1 METDIMTNYEKIQAR
16 IDTNPT
22 LAIYADLLQYDWE
35 DEDEH
40 ADWVATAPVSEIV
53 EWAQQIRE
61 TEQGQIDAEA
71 IQDSAN
77 W

>member
-1 METDIMTNYEKIQAR
+1 MTTNYEKIQAR
-16 IDTNPT
+16 INKNPA
-22 LAIYADLLQYDWE
+22 LVAYADLLQYDW
-35 DEDEH
+35 DDADEH

-61 TEQGQIDAEA
+61 AEEDQREIEA
-71 IQDSAN
+71 IQDPAN